1 MTDNSALSNRTSR
14 IRSIAAYASLLISI
28 VVLFLKI
35 WAFHKT
41 GSQAIYSDAVES
53 IVNIITAIVAIG
65 VIVYASKP
73 VDKDHPYGHGKIEY
87 VSAAFEGGLISFA
100 AILVIFDAVKAQFH
114 HEQLSQLSAGLWLL
128 VACALINWGAG
139 YFLKFMG
146 KKHASP
152 ALESSGVHL
161 LTDFGTT
168 VGALVG
174 VALVKSTGL
183 NWIDRAVAVL
193 LGLWMG
199 SVGLKLVRQSASGL
213 LDAEDLKLLERL
225 AVLFQKFASNGIIQI
240 HHARIIRS
248 GWYHHI
254 DAHVVVPEFWSIN
267 EAHARLEQFEA
278 SVFEA
283 YGYRGEANFHLD
295 PCKRKYCAGCDF
307 PDCPVRRE
315 KFVRRMP
322 VVLEHLRSK
331 EEPV

>member
-128 VACALINWGAG
+128 VACALINWGTG
-139 YFLKFMG
+139 YFLKFLG

-174 VALVKSTGL
+174 VVAPDPHYPWPGNPGAV
-183 NWIDRAVAVL
+183 RAVHRVVDGEPSVSPRLPVDCDVGDDAVL
-193 LGLWMG
+193 HTRDEHHSVFAQERLG
-199 SVGLKLVRQSASGL
+199 GLGDR
-213 LDAEDLKLLERL
+213 LDA
-225 AVLFQKFASNGIIQI
+225 
-240 HHARIIRS
+240 
-248 GWYHHI
+248 
-254 DAHVVVPEFWSIN
+254 
-267 EAHARLEQFEA
+267 
-278 SVFEA
+278 
-283 YGYRGEANFHLD
+283 
-295 PCKRKYCAGCDF
+295 
-307 PDCPVRRE
+307 PV
-315 KFVRRMP
+315 
-322 VVLEHLRSK
+322 
-331 EEPV
+331 